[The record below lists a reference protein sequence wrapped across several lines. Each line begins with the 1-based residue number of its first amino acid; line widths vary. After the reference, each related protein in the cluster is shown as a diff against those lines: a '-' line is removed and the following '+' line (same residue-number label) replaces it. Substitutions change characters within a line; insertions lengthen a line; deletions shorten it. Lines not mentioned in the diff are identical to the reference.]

1 MTRSL
6 TTAVAEPP
14 KVEPAPK
21 TERKCPVGRRAHRLR
36 WQPLAHR
43 ANHDAAATTEEAST
57 SDAKPPVSNAP
68 LGPPP
73 RPTTTGD
80 TPDYFNT

>member
-6 TTAVAEPP
+6 TTAAAEPP
-14 KVEPAPK
+14 KVEPVLK
-21 TERKCPVGRRAHRLR
+21 TERECSVGRRAHRLR
-36 WQPLAHR
+36 AQLPAHR
-43 ANHDAAATTEEAST
+43 ANHDAAATTEEAIT